1 MNNNEAVKRILREK
15 IDIVDIENEIGEL
28 FEEDLEEEFNGLEY
42 IVNKHL
48 AKDGLLDSDEPANVY
63 IKNNKYLSY
72 SLFFIE
78 EGSNGYEEEIVKVD
92 FTNRSNPI
100 QLEDELVDEYSFS
113 DQLYGKVDEIYDL
126 YAFYKDIIKV
136 IKDIEDLI

>member
-1 MNNNEAVKRILREK
+1 M
-15 IDIVDIENEIGEL
+15 
-28 FEEDLEEEFNGLEY
+28 
-42 IVNKHL
+42 
-48 AKDGLLDSDEPANVY
+48 Y

-100 QLEDELVDEYSFS
+100 QLEDELVDEYSFA